1 MEELLRKQHLIFIF
15 SLTVILCT
23 SATSITMSPWLLVV
37 FCNVQVLSFRKIP
50 QLCYCVPKF
59 HSQSQSNSNEFFTE
73 HQLNQLESELLQDE
87 EQYSFSSPDPLPLEA
102 LSSVLSASAFPP
114 SSNQKQL
121 NMVGDYGFDPL
132 RVSVLFD
139 PFSRKI
145 ILSKD
150 ETIRVEKRPRSLV
163 LR

>member
-1 MEELLRKQHLIFIF
+1 
-15 SLTVILCT
+15 
-23 SATSITMSPWLLVV
+23 
-37 FCNVQVLSFRKIP
+37 
-50 QLCYCVPKF
+50 
-59 HSQSQSNSNEFFTE
+59 
-73 HQLNQLESELLQDE
+73 
-87 EQYSFSSPDPLPLEA
+87 
-102 LSSVLSASAFPP
+102 
-114 SSNQKQL
+114 
-121 NMVGDYGFDPL
+121 MVGDYGFDPL